1 MYSVGEEFEKLIE
14 DDLEYFTCIANFNVG
29 DKEYLI
35 CENENGVKRV
45 FNYDTIEEDIILLEE
60 DEADEILEVWEEEY
74 YGTDKDY
81 MYWNEEFGEY
91 DEITKNDI
99 ESFDDL
105 SDDTEGFMEEMDGL
119 FDEDDSYDEDEEDL
133 KDFLEEFFE

>member
-14 DDLEYFTCIANFNVG
+14 EDLEYFTCIANFNIG
-29 DKEYLI
+29 EKEYLI

-45 FNYDTIEEDIILLEE
+45 FFYDTIEEDIELLEE
-60 DEADEILEVWEEEY
+60 DEADEVLEVWEEEY

-91 DEITKNDI
+91 DEVTTKEIDSFEDITDETDGFVSDDEI
-99 ESFDDL
+99 LELDDEEEFDD
-105 SDDTEGFMEEMDGL
+105 
-119 FDEDDSYDEDEEDL
+119 EDL
-133 KDFLEEFFE
+133 DDFLDEFLD

>member
-14 DDLEYFTCIANFNVG
+14 DDMEYFTCMANVNIG

-45 FNYDTIEEDIILLEE
+45 FNYDSIEEEIYLLDE
-60 DEADEILEVWEEEY
+60 DESDEILEVWEEDY
-74 YGTDKDY
+74 YGADKNY

-91 DEITKNDI
+91 DEVKNEQENFDTLD
-99 ESFDDL
+99 SVDDFDDMEDL
-105 SDDTEGFMEEMDGL
+105 EISSDYED
-119 FDEDDSYDEDEEDL
+119 DEDLDEFLE
-133 KDFLEEFFE
+133 DFLE

>member
-14 DDLEYFTCIANFNVG
+14 DDLEYFTCIANFNIG

-45 FNYDTIEEDIILLEE
+45 FNYDTLEEELVLLEE
-60 DEADEILEVWEEEY
+60 DEADEVLEVWEEDY

-91 DEITKNDI
+91 DEITPNEKEGYLEEI
-99 ESFDDL
+99 DDL
-105 SDDTEGFMEEMDGL
+105 SDDY
-119 FDEDDSYDEDEEDL
+119 DEYDEYDDYDEDEEDL
-133 KDFLEEFFE
+133 NDFLDEFLE